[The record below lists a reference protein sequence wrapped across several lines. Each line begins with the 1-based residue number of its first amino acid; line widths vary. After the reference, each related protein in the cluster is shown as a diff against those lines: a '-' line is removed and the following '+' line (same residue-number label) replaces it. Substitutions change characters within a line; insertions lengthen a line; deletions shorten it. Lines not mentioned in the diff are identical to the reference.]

1 MVQSNIFK
9 KRPRTKLQTNCSQQL
24 KIKGQRSPQKKDCV
38 PQHKKDGVRY
48 EIITQEDTE
57 TGDILVPLPPQ
68 LLEEL
73 NWKEGDVVDF
83 SLDDQNRYI
92 IKKVVK

>member
-1 MVQSNIFK
+1 MMK
-9 KRPRTKLQTNCSQQL
+9 
-24 KIKGQRSPQKKDCV
+24 
-38 PQHKKDGVRY
+38 HKKDGVRY
-48 EIITQEDTE
+48 EIITQEDAE

-73 NWKEGDVVDF
+73 DWKEGDVVDF

>member
-1 MVQSNIFK
+1 M
-9 KRPRTKLQTNCSQQL
+9 TK
-24 KIKGQRSPQKKDCV
+24 
-38 PQHKKDGVRY
+38 HKKDGVRY

-73 NWKEGDVVDF
+73 NWKEGDIVDF

>member
-1 MVQSNIFK
+1 MMK
-9 KRPRTKLQTNCSQQL
+9 
-24 KIKGQRSPQKKDCV
+24 
-38 PQHKKDGVRY
+38 HKKDGVRY
-48 EIITQEDTE
+48 EIITQEDAE

-73 NWKEGDVVDF
+73 DWKEGDIVDF

>member
-1 MVQSNIFK
+1 MK
-9 KRPRTKLQTNCSQQL
+9 
-24 KIKGQRSPQKKDCV
+24 
-38 PQHKKDGVRY
+38 HKKDGVRY
-48 EIITQEDTE
+48 EIITQEDAE

-73 NWKEGDVVDF
+73 DWKEGDIVDF

>member
-1 MVQSNIFK
+1 M
-9 KRPRTKLQTNCSQQL
+9 TK
-24 KIKGQRSPQKKDCV
+24 
-38 PQHKKDGVRY
+38 HKKDGVRY